1 MSWYTTKWMKNGNYL
16 LNKSQT
22 IEPQNVIV
30 GIDYQEVVDL
40 SGNREGSKTKTYL
53 IISGIEDKLQSL
65 NQVRIQH
72 A

>member
-1 MSWYTTKWMKNGNYL
+1 MKNGNYL

-30 GIDYQEVVDL
+30 EIDYQEVVDL
-40 SGNREGSKTKTYL
+40 SGNMEGSKTKTYL
-53 IISGIEDKLQSL
+53 IISGIKDKLQSL